1 MIKFFAMLFCNHDYE
16 IIEECRIK
24 DSAYKDSIYRDYI
37 VGIVY
42 ILKCKKCGK
51 IKKKEITF

>member
-1 MIKFFAMLFCNHDYE
+1 MINKMWFCNHQYE

-24 DSAYKDSIYRDYI
+24 DPAYKDSIYRDYI

-42 ILKCKKCGK
+42 ILRCKKCGK
-51 IKKKEITF
+51 IKKKKIMF